1 MEMITWIQRPVRP
14 LAPVDGDDMYGVKL
28 RV

>member
-1 MEMITWIQRPVRP
+1 MEMITWIQRPVRAS
-14 LAPVDGDDMYGVKL
+14 APVDGDDMYGVKL